1 MRDHVYTLKV
11 WSDKCLNM
19 PIVTRAHAPATGRGH
34 ARGRLQGARRVGAR
48 LLRLAPGDE
57 LRGGRFVPAQA
68 ASGNK
73 VFTVEPCKLE
83 VSCHS
88 PIEACN

>member
-48 LLRLAPGDE
+48 LLRLAPGDDFRHGR
-57 LRGGRFVPAQA
+57 LLPGWPRAVASSPHPPVCLLWRIAYGIYRGA
-68 ASGNK
+68 
-73 VFTVEPCKLE
+73 
-83 VSCHS
+83 
-88 PIEACN
+88 